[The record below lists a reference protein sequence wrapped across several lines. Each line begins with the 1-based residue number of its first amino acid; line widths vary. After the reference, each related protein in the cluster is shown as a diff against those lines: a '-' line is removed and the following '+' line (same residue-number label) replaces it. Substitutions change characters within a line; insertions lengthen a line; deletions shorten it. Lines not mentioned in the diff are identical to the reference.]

1 MLHHAKFIVI
11 QTVLLAGIAVLWFF
25 GILAKPFQDNN
36 AILCWVILAVG
47 TLGMVCVYLRRWADA
62 QWVATYIVRLGLL
75 GTVVGLIMAF
85 SVAGH
90 GTFDADAVRGMISA
104 VISGMYVA
112 LYATLLGVGCNLW
125 ININIKLLAP

>member
-11 QTVLLAGIAVLWFF
+11 QTVLLAGVAVLWFF
-25 GILAKPFQDNN
+25 GILTKPFQDNN
-36 AILCWVILAVG
+36 AILCWVILSVG
-47 TLGMVCVYLRRWADA
+47 ILGMVCVYLRRWADA
-62 QWVATYIVRLGLL
+62 QWIATYIVRLGLL

-85 SVAGH
+85 SVAGS
-90 GTFDADAVRGMISA
+90 GSFDADAVRGMITA

-125 ININIKLLAP
+125 ININIKLLA